1 MEENDDRD
9 NGFPVPDRPR
19 ISLTRCTE
27 LESVCFLGITL
38 LLAGWILG
46 TRDDIMLEEGAWI
59 FISIQLNSS

>member
-1 MEENDDRD
+1 MEENDGRD
-9 NGFPVPDRPR
+9 NGFPVPDRLSL
-19 ISLTRCTE
+19 SLTRCTE

-59 FISIQLNSS
+59 VISI